1 MMLCFLGILK
11 RSQYTQGQTPW
22 FFVFG
27 IFPISA
33 WLPLRVWPLRQR
45 VESNIHTYITFR
57 LGAILHRGPG
67 GWDINIRI
75 GGNTVLP
82 LREVVAAAQGR
93 DNQGPHWAVVAAVEM
108 GERETGVVIRMRGHP
123 HFLV

>member
-1 MMLCFLGILK
+1 MFLRNTEKKSIDTGTDTLV
-11 RSQYTQGQTPW
+11 
-22 FFVFG
+22 FCFG

-45 VESNIHTYITFR
+45 VESNIHTYTTFR
-57 LGAILHRGPG
+57 LGAILYRGPG
-67 GWDINIRI
+67 GWDISIRI

-82 LREVVAAAQGR
+82 LREVVAATQGT